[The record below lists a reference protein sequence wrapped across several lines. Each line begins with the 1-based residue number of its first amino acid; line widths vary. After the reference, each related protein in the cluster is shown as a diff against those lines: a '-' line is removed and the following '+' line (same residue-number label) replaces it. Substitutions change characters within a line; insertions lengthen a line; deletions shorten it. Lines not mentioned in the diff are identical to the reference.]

1 MNAKSLLKAA
11 AIGAG
16 LTILLIGIAVAQT
29 TPPAPAAP
37 PAITPPAV
45 APPAAAAPTAPT
57 ITRRQIAD
65 ACRAE
70 IKSDL
75 RGPERREA
83 MRQCV
88 EKKRESAG
96 LNRREDRRADRE
108 TRRGER
114 RAMMQD
120 CRKEFAEQRLTE
132 AERRD
137 AVQGCLAKKDP
148 RFARMQ
154 ECRKQAE
161 DKKFERGSREFRQHM
176 RSCNQA
182 G

>member
-16 LTILLIGIAVAQT
+16 LTILIIGMAVAQT
-29 TPPAPAAP
+29 APPAPAAP
-37 PAITPPAV
+37 PAA
-45 APPAAAAPTAPT
+45 APPAISAPAAPTM
-57 ITRRQIAD
+57 TRRQIAD

-75 RGPERREA
+75 RGSERRGA

-96 LNRREDRRADRE
+96 LNQRADRKADRE
-108 TRRGER
+108 TRRSER
-114 RAMMQD
+114 RAMVQD
-120 CRKEFAEQRLTE
+120 CRKDFAEQRLTE

-148 RFARMQ
+148 RHAKML

-161 DKKFERGSREFRQHM
+161 DKKLERGSRDFRQHM
-176 RSCNQA
+176 RSCVQPT
-182 G
+182 

>member
-29 TPPAPAAP
+29 TPPAPA
-37 PAITPPAV
+37 PA
-45 APPAAAAPTAPT
+45 APPAAATPATPAAPTL
-57 ITRRQIAD
+57 TRREIAE

-88 EKKRESAG
+88 EKKRDGAG

-114 RAMMQD
+114 RAMFQD

-137 AVQGCLAKKDP
+137 AIQGCLAKKDP
-148 RFARMQ
+148 RHARML